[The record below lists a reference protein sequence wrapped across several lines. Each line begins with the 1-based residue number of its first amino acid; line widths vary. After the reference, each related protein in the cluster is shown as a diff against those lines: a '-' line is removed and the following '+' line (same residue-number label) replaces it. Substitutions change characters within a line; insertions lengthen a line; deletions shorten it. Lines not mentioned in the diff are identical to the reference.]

1 MDAVIRAT
9 VIYLFLLLLFRLIGN
24 RSLAQVTV
32 FDLVLLLIIG
42 ESTQQALIGDNFSI
56 TNALVLITTLL
67 TLEALFTVATRKSK
81 LFDRLVDGAPI
92 IVMDKGQVLHDRMKK
107 SGLQESDLLEA
118 ARKQR
123 GLERLEQVKYAVL
136 ERDGSISI
144 VPREQEQLA
153 A

>member
-67 TLEALFTVATRKSK
+67 TLEALFTIATRRSR
-81 LFDRLVDGAPI
+81 FIDRIIDGAPVVVI
-92 IVMDKGQVLHDRMKK
+92 DNGRMLHDRMHHCGV
-107 SGLQESDLLEA
+107 SESDLMEA
-118 ARKQR
+118 ARSDR
-123 GLERLEQVKYAVL
+123 GLERIDQVKYAVV
-136 ERDGSISI
+136 ERDGSVSI
-144 VPREQEQLA
+144 IPHEKD
-153 A
+153 